1 MTSSVGIP
9 LAPESPTR
17 TDPTAQSK
25 GVRQQSPTKWTQTEW
40 AEIEERRKIRANIDH
55 IQQREV
61 PIIQCGDKA
70 NKRAK
75 EVISPP
81 VERFIDSVCDLSPIM
96 EEIGQNLR
104 KTGKELE

>member
-1 MTSSVGIP
+1 M
-9 LAPESPTR
+9 
-17 TDPTAQSK
+17 AQAK

-40 AEIEERRKIRANIDH
+40 AEIEERRKITANIDH
-55 IQQREV
+55 IQRREV
-61 PIIQCGDKA
+61 PILRVDKA
-70 NKRAK
+70 NKEDKRAK

-104 KTGKELE
+104 KTGTGLEREANMQK